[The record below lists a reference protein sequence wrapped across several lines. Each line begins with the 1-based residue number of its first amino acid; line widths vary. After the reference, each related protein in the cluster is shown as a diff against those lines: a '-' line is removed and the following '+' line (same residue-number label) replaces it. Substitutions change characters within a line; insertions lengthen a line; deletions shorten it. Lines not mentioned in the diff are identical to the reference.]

1 MFNLCVICLF
11 HVTLMPLARSYYYL
25 LTYLFL
31 FYRKSMDNTF
41 DLKFYILKNA
51 FSYSYIIAIQPRE

>member
-1 MFNLCVICLF
+1 MSIPCHSDALSQIILLF
-11 HVTLMPLARSYYYL
+11 
-25 LTYLFL
+25 TYLFL
-31 FYRKSMDNTF
+31 FYRESMDNTF